1 MRRASGPHSE
11 RAGRGEAPRP
21 VDSVGVVLVQVVDAV
36 LQLVAA
42 MALVD
47 AEDKEA
53 DVGVQGELVHR
64 VDAAHVIEHEE
75 QHRGP
80 LGARAVSLW
89 KGRSQGRRGG
99 ARKGAGPE
107 VDVAHL
113 SGQVDVDLRSFTGLQ
128 LFGHLGGGYL
138 GGPQGV
144 HQLHVI

>member
-1 MRRASGPHSE
+1 MRRAGDQGRRQGQLQSTSNQKGGRAQSLWASQRA

-64 VDAAHVIEHEE
+64 VDAAHVVEHEE

-89 KGRSQGRRGG
+89 RERSQGRRGRG
-99 ARKGAGPE
+99 SERGRGR
-107 VDVAHL
+107 
-113 SGQVDVDLRSFTGLQ
+113 RST
-128 LFGHLGGGYL
+128 
-138 GGPQGV
+138 
-144 HQLHVI
+144 

>member
-1 MRRASGPHSE
+1 MVRRAGDQGRWQGQLQSTSNQRGWWAQSHWASHRM

-64 VDAAHVIEHEE
+64 VDAAHIVEHEE

-80 LGARAVSLW
+80 LSARAVSLW
-89 KGRSQGRRGG
+89 RGRSQGRRAWSGEEG
-99 ARKGAGPE
+99 EGVAVLRPAAGP
-107 VDVAHL
+107 L
-113 SGQVDVDLRSFTGLQ
+113 
-128 LFGHLGGGYL
+128 
-138 GGPQGV
+138 
-144 HQLHVI
+144 